1 MNMIYKNV
9 FILLAG
15 MFVACTFNACQHNV
29 NYENCSNFSWNDF
42 AEAKTLDSV
51 CMNKELF
58 LSQPLRILC
67 IDSILFVQNRSGEFF
82 LQRYTLPFLHSQ
94 GTDCIPFGHGPEEVL
109 SIHRMQMQDS
119 LFWLSDNMERC
130 CIGYNRKDVLNKS
143 EFTSVRKVCFDEP
156 FSDIVAL
163 PDSGFVATVLHPEYK
178 RLSFLNSQG
187 LCYATVGDYPDFG
200 VKLSALEQIES
211 YICEMV
217 VDDKNG
223 RVWLFYMLT
232 DLIEIYDLKGN
243 LVKRMQGPDCF
254 FPAMKEMSL
263 EDGIQKVASVP
274 GETQDAYFCPL
285 VSGDKVYVL
294 YSGRAFSPDRSLS
307 AYLLN
312 HLLVFDL
319 NGEPYKH
326 YQLST
331 PIYTFTI
338 DEIHQVLYGLSFDP
352 EYHLVKYQL

>member
-1 MNMIYKNV
+1 MIYKNV
-9 FILLAG
+9 FRLLAG

-94 GTDCIPFGHGPEEVL
+94 GTGCIPFGHGPEEVL

-143 EFTSVRKVCFDEP
+143 EFTSVRKVCFDKP

-232 DLIEIYDLKGN
+232 DLIEIYDL
-243 LVKRMQGPDCF
+243 
-254 FPAMKEMSL
+254 
-263 EDGIQKVASVP
+263 
-274 GETQDAYFCPL
+274 
-285 VSGDKVYVL
+285 
-294 YSGRAFSPDRSLS
+294 
-307 AYLLN
+307 
-312 HLLVFDL
+312 
-319 NGEPYKH
+319 
-326 YQLST
+326 
-331 PIYTFTI
+331 
-338 DEIHQVLYGLSFDP
+338 
-352 EYHLVKYQL
+352 